1 MTVVR
6 KERVMEK
13 SRKQKKGFERRTE
26 VTRRRKE

>member
-6 KERVMEK
+6 KERIMEE
-13 SRKQKKGFERRTE
+13 SRKQKGYERRTE